1 MPDDKGLARC
11 KPDRAE
17 LRLISNVS
25 VARSIY
31 IYRSRRR
38 SARYDPLPH
47 KAVMTPYPIKHS
59 HLAGSSGSLARADRT
74 AGLEELEYQTGTRV
88 QSTGAD
94 ESEQLPASP
103 AEDSVR
109 VYLSE
114 MGSVPLLTKP
124 GEIRLATRVER
135 GNLTLA
141 KALSYTPW
149 LWEKLTALNEDLK
162 QDRADLRRWI
172 DFEGSGDDAEAR
184 SRVIARFRRRL
195 AKVVRLIGEVEELAE
210 KAAARRT
217 AGKAIRR
224 RWHFRLARKKV
235 ELSRAIRKAALKYD
249 ARARLAVEF
258 EEAVPHLLR
267 EAKARQA
274 RIRRRQAS
282 KRRRAKAGAVRAEPA
297 TAMTSV
303 QIRRA
308 RDRVRRGKAQAD
320 RARSALVEANLRLVV
335 SVAKKYV
342 NRGLHLLDLVQEG
355 NMGLMRAAEKF
366 DYRRGFKFSTYATW
380 WIRQAVTRSLAD
392 QSRTVRVP
400 VHMHEQLNKFLRAF
414 RGLEKELNRP
424 PTDQEIANY
433 METDVSKIETLR
445 SISRTPVSL
454 KTPVGR
460 TGESS
465 LEDLLEDPAGTSP
478 DEGILVS
485 DVRNK
490 TADVL
495 GTLSPSEEKVI
506 RLRFGIGCER
516 EHTLQ
521 EIGRE
526 FAVTRER
533 IRQIE
538 AKALQALRDPQR
550 ATQLRQL
557 LLAANS

>member
-1 MPDDKGLARC
+1 
-11 KPDRAE
+11 
-17 LRLISNVS
+17 
-25 VARSIY
+25 
-31 IYRSRRR
+31 
-38 SARYDPLPH
+38 
-47 KAVMTPYPIKHS
+47 MTPYPMKRS
-59 HLAGSSGSLARADRT
+59 DLPGSGGTLATRPDRSSEF
-74 AGLEELEYQTGTRV
+74 EELQYQGGPGEEAAEPEEP
-88 QSTGAD
+88 S
-94 ESEQLPASP
+94 QLQASP

-124 GEIRLATRVER
+124 GEIRLAKRVES
-135 GNLTLA
+135 GNLTVV
-141 KALSYTPW
+141 KALSRTPW
-149 LWEKLTALNEDLK
+149 LWDKLTVLHEALKE
-162 QDRADLRRWI
+162 DRADLRGWI
-172 DFEGSGDDAEAR
+172 DFEGSGDSAEGRA
-184 SRVIARFRRRL
+184 RVIARFRRQL
-195 AKVVRLIGEVEELAE
+195 GKVVRLMAAVEDMAE
-210 KAAARRT
+210 KAATRRRAR
-217 AGKAIRR
+217 KAIQR
-224 RWHFRLARKKV
+224 RWHYRLARKKV
-235 ELSRAIRKAALKYD
+235 ELSRAIRKTALKFD
-249 ARARLAVEF
+249 AWKRLSEQFTVGVEDL
-258 EEAVPHLLR
+258 VR

-274 RIRRRQAS
+274 RIRRRAAS
-282 KRRRAKAGAVRAEPA
+282 KARGRKAVAAPSEPA
-297 TAMTSV
+297 AALTPA
-303 QIRRA
+303 QIRHL
-308 RDRVRRGKAQAD
+308 RDRVLRGSAQAD
-320 RARSALVEANLRLVV
+320 WARGALVEANLRLVV

-380 WIRQAVTRSLAD
+380 WIRQAVTRALAD

-400 VHMHEQLNKFLRAF
+400 VHMHEQLNKFLRAL

-424 PTDQEIANY
+424 PIDQEIADF

-460 TGESS
+460 TGESA
-465 LEDLLEDPAGTSP
+465 LEDLLEDPASESP
-478 DEGILVS
+478 DEEILAS

-490 TADVL
+490 TADIL
-495 GTLSPSEEKVI
+495 GTLSPNEEKVI

-550 ATQLRQL
+550 ARQLRQL
-557 LLAANS
+557 LLASNS